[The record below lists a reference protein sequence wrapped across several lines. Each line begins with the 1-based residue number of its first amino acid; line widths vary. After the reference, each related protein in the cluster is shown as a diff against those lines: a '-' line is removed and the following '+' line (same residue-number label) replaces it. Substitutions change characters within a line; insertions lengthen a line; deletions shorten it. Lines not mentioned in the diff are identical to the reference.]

1 MKIQSIYKPMEKS
14 AELCP
19 DGQNIKM
26 LIRHSIREDVRH
38 DASLET
44 IENAL
49 LTREGKKM
57 AERLGESLD
66 MDIGAIASS
75 CTQRCVETCQEIING
90 YNKNHSKYD
99 GDIIKTE
106 LLQRPQCKNVQEE
119 HATWGKIGMRGIFDG
134 FAKNIEMQGIYN
146 LETSVN
152 RMVDFVFETGNKNNS
167 IDIFCTHDFQ
177 LALLLLFL
185 NGKSLEYKQK
195 LFNEKN
201 NWPFM
206 LEGMFLW
213 KDKSGII
220 VLWRDERYTFTDL
233 PFFSVKSV

>member
-1 MKIQSIYKPMEKS
+1 MEES

-19 DGQNIKM
+19 DGKNIKM
-26 LIRHSIREDVRH
+26 LIRHSIRQDVKD

-66 MDIGAIASS
+66 MNIGTVSSS

-90 YNKNHSKYD
+90 YNKNHSKYNH
-99 GDIIKTE
+99 DIIKTE
-106 LLQRPQCKNVQEE
+106 ILQRPQCKNVQEE
-119 HATWGKIGMRGIFDG
+119 HGTWKKIGMSGIFDG
-134 FAKNIEMQGIYN
+134 FAKNIDMPGIYD
-146 LETSVN
+146 LETSVK
-152 RMVDFVFETGNKNNS
+152 RMVNFIFETGSENNS

-177 LALLLLFL
+177 LALILLFL

-195 LFNEKN
+195 LFNESD

-213 KDKSGII
+213 KGKSDINI
-220 VLWRDERYTFTDL
+220 LWRDERYTFG
-233 PFFSVKSV
+233 KEKW